1 MIKSDLPTT
10 KTTSRLRQKIK
21 FNIET
26 SFKPDHIYFI
36 TDGCLDSNS
45 CVRRVGTSA
54 ERLPPSA
61 FFRLM
66 ATNLIS
72 PGSHNNNIIN
82 IINNNNSTNY
92 KNSNRAS
99 WCLFRIKRPSTMSF
113 VSWLHFNTFVK
124 DETRAGTKEAT
135 FLEKLSRLELTRDE
149 KIDWAGAEVQAAQN
163 GTTVTKGRASNPTK
177 SFSWFH

>member
-1 MIKSDLPTT
+1 MYVSTFWLPTCKLVTSKVSLTPTLNYTKSASNYGLLDLMIKSDLPTT
-10 KTTSRLRQKIK
+10 KTTSRLRQMIK

-26 SFKPDHIYFI
+26 SFKPDHISFT

-82 IINNNNSTNY
+82 INNNNNSSNNSDN
-92 KNSNRAS
+92 NSNRAS
-99 WCLFRIKRPSTMSF
+99 
-113 VSWLHFNTFVK
+113 
-124 DETRAGTKEAT
+124 
-135 FLEKLSRLELTRDE
+135 
-149 KIDWAGAEVQAAQN
+149 
-163 GTTVTKGRASNPTK
+163 
-177 SFSWFH
+177 